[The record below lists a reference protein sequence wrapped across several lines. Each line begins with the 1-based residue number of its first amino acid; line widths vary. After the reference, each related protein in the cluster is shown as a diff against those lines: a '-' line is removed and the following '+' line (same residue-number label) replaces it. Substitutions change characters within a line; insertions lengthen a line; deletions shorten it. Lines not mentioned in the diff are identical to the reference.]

1 MHISYFTRKI
11 LLDYEDGQYS
21 TPMIAINRSLIK
33 YRKMNRMSK
42 EKEVFGWRIGRIIL
56 SGPPILANHSIV
68 YTQSRELKT

>member
-42 EKEVFGWRIGRIIL
+42 EVGEIGAVLPIEGDVKCLRN
-56 SGPPILANHSIV
+56 SGANSALTSQFHV
-68 YTQSRELKT
+68 E